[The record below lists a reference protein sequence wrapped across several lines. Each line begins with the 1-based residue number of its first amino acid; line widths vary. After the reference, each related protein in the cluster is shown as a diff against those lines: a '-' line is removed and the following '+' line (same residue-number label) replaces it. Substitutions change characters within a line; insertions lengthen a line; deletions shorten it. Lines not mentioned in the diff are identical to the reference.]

1 MLLGLAPREVIPAEG
16 VGAKFSLFFQFSPRS
31 SETQRPFPN
40 VPQYILVGLDGSSAT
55 TWGSLPCSSSATCH
69 FPAECSKIARASPI
83 TTKIFDISFLN
94 LSGPRRCNQ
103 RPGSFRGLQDRKIRY
118 SRSDASL
125 QLHFWGAKKK
135 GGRAGR
141 IHGCTYEPCPRSRR
155 IDCIT
160 WKVVLS
166 VKTSAAASLP
176 VYFSITGFAAVR
188 AISSKRPLSPAHEF
202 WLYFTK

>member
-83 TTKIFDISFLN
+83 TTKIFDISSLN
-94 LSGPRRCNQ
+94 LSGPRRCNEALILSGPSGPHNSLFSE
-103 RPGSFRGLQDRKIRY
+103 RRTFAASFLRCE
-118 SRSDASL
+118 
-125 QLHFWGAKKK
+125 KK

>member
-16 VGAKFSLFFQFSPRS
+16 VGAKFLLFFQFSPRS

-55 TWGSLPCSSSATCH
+55 TWGSLPCSSSAACH

-103 RPGSFRGLQDRKIRY
+103 RPWSFRGLQDREIRY
-118 SRSDASL
+118 SRSDAPL
-125 QLHFWGAKKK
+125 QLHSCGAKKRWESRSYSWVHIRAVSEIETDRLHHLESGALREDVC
-135 GGRAGR
+135 GGELAGVLFDHR
-141 IHGCTYEPCPRSRR
+141 LRCGPRYL
-155 IDCIT
+155 
-160 WKVVLS
+160 V
-166 VKTSAAASLP
+166 
-176 VYFSITGFAAVR
+176 
-188 AISSKRPLSPAHEF
+188 
-202 WLYFTK
+202 